1 MKNIIR
7 ALTLIILT
15 LTTMSACRE
24 LPLNGDLDAQWQITS
39 ITYPD
44 GKVVD
49 PEGKYYYCFYRH
61 TGQLTGLDGL
71 KITAN
76 IVYEGSSLSM
86 EFPRE
91 NPWHLAPWGITCP
104 ADTPTDQIGYTAHFT
119 VDHLSSKTLVLTTSV
134 GVIISCRRY

>member
-49 PEGKYYYCFYRH
+49 PEGKYY
-61 TGQLTGLDGL
+61 
-71 KITAN
+71 
-76 IVYEGSSLSM
+76 
-86 EFPRE
+86 
-91 NPWHLAPWGITCP
+91 
-104 ADTPTDQIGYTAHFT
+104 
-119 VDHLSSKTLVLTTSV
+119 
-134 GVIISCRRY
+134 